1 MNPLDWLLTALLL
14 YSAVRAALNGFF
26 RAAFNLAGLIC
37 GLPLAF
43 WGYRDLAL
51 DLRHLLT
58 APPLAQFA
66 AFVVI
71 LAAVAVLASLLG
83 RLFRHG
89 ARTVGLGF
97 ADRLGGAAFGMV
109 RGLLIGAA
117 LLLAITAFLPSAPW
131 VQTSQM
137 APYFL
142 GGAHALSFS
151 MPSDLR
157 SRLRDGLDRLR
168 AARHGKHTSFDGIEG
183 GLTSHTGTRIQP

>member
-14 YSAVRAALNGFF
+14 YSVVRAALNGFF
-26 RAAFNLAGLIC
+26 RSAFHLAGLLL

-51 DLRHLLT
+51 DLQNLLT
-58 APPLAQFA
+58 VPAFAQLV
-66 AFVVI
+66 AFVLI
-71 LAAVAVLASLLG
+71 LSAVALVASVLG
-83 RLFRHG
+83 RLFRRGVH
-89 ARTVGLGF
+89 TLGLGF
-97 ADRLGGAAFGMV
+97 ADRLGGACFGLV
-109 RGLLIGAA
+109 RGLLLGSA

-157 SRLRDGLDRLR
+157 SRLRDGLDHLR